1 VTCPL
6 PLSIVIRPPLT
17 QRHAL
22 TTSSQKIGEKSRY
35 SDLSNAARTGR
46 GGTLCNKESSATTW
60 RKKHQE
66 YQDGLT
72 EAEDGREY
80 DDYYDDNEADTKAA
94 KALAVIDHACDPEDD
109 YHPPEGESAV
119 QRDAPPDIALP
130 TKKIAKVKTHG
141 VAVLKQKR
149 LAVIKNS
156 GLSMSKKARKQ
167 RKHRRAQWPRLVAD
181 AKLKVD
187 MLLLLV
193 FVYCCSV
200 PGAVGAAESRCM
212 AVGDGTNSIAYS
224 EDNGETWSG
233 LGRGRGVASNGVGRC

>member
-22 TTSSQKIGEKSRY
+22 TTSSPQKIGEKSRY
-35 SDLSNAARTGR
+35 SDLSNAARTVR

-94 KALAVIDHACDPEDD
+94 KALAVIDHTCDPEDD

-181 AKLKVD
+181 ARQKAETAQTAVDDLKQQGRLD
-187 MLLLLV
+187 
-193 FVYCCSV
+193 
-200 PGAVGAAESRCM
+200 
-212 AVGDGTNSIAYS
+212 IQYS
-224 EDNGETWSG
+224 ERLGQLKEHIVLVAG
-233 LGRGRGVASNGVGRC
+233 LGNLPDDVQVEVRAAAFAKKRKTQ